1 MNGQQ
6 HLELDVR
13 RQIYNCIAE
22 SPGLHFREIQRRTN
36 LATGSL
42 DYHIHFLYKNGLIRT
57 ERDKNYVRYY
67 PLTRNWT
74 DEEKDMLNLLR
85 NNKMRHILI
94 FLIESKKST
103 PLKISEAT
111 GISLSTLSWH
121 LLGGGIEGDET
132 LIDAVKRE
140 ILEESGLEITDIA
153 PVSFD
158 EDIEPNKHGVDTHY
172 IFLVFKV
179 KYKSGKLTPKDD
191 ISELKWIDKSSLAK
205 TK

>member
-36 LATGSL
+36 LANGSL

-111 GISLSTLSWH
+111 GISLSTLSWYLKQLQTKGTITQKKKGRFRIYKVANQEIILKYLVAH
-121 LLGGGIEGDET
+121 KDSFLDTVVDRFIETWE
-132 LIDAVKRE
+132 
-140 ILEESGLEITDIA
+140 
-153 PVSFD
+153 F
-158 EDIEPNKHGVDTHY
+158 
-172 IFLVFKV
+172 
-179 KYKSGKLTPKDD
+179 
-191 ISELKWIDKSSLAK
+191 
-205 TK
+205 